1 MGQLRLHVPWRNI
14 WKHHFM
20 IPHAALILMKIFT
33 TRLASFCH
41 DKSSIS
47 PGRKTDSG
55 ICCRG
60 AQERS
65 NAFCHNNRKKGHI
78 FLQFPSGQ
86 QTHCCSDSSS
96 FRQSQRSLGIL
107 TLGENQ
113 LIIQN
118 PPSQQGTGNPG
129 AYMHKTISQWNLP
142 IMQKQPHQY
151 VAMGFCSIRRAD
163 TEMERVIAHVN
174 VL

>member
-1 MGQLRLHVPWRNI
+1 
-14 WKHHFM
+14 M
-20 IPHAALILMKIFT
+20 IPHDPLILMKIFT
-33 TRLASFCH
+33 TRLASFPH

-55 ICCRG
+55 TRCRG
-60 AQERS
+60 AQERCRCIF
-65 NAFCHNNRKKGHI
+65 ATTTEKKAI
-78 FLQFPSGQ
+78 YPCNFPLVSRP
-86 QTHCCSDSSS
+86 TADSLG

-118 PPSQQGTGNPG
+118 PLSQQGAGNPG

-142 IMQKQPHQY
+142 IMQKQPHSY

>member
-1 MGQLRLHVPWRNI
+1 MPLLFW
-14 WKHHFM
+14 WKYS
-20 IPHAALILMKIFT
+20 
-33 TRLASFCH
+33 RLASHLFVTT
-41 DKSSIS
+41 K
-47 PGRKTDSG
+47 
-55 ICCRG
+55 
-60 AQERS
+60 AQFPSVERLTVVYAATVPRRDP

-78 FLQFPSGQ
+78 SLQFPSGQ

-142 IMQKQPHQY
+142 IMQKQPHSY